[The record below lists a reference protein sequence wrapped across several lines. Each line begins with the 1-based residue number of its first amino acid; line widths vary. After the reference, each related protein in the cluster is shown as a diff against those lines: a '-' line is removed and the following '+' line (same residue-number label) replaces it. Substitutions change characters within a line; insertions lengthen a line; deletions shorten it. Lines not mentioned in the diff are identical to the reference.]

1 MNTIELV
8 NAAIAGDRDAV
19 MAAFDTTIAQ
29 KVSDALELKKVE
41 VASNL
46 LNPQEE
52 VPSDESTE
60 AATEVDG
67 GTNDAT
73 ETSTESASST
83 ESA

>member
-1 MNTIELV
+1 MDTIELV
-8 NAAIAGDRDAV
+8 NAAIAGDRDAA
-19 MAAFDTTIAQ
+19 MAVFDATMAQ

-41 VASNL
+41 IASNL
-46 LNPQEE
+46 LIPQEE

-60 AATEVDG
+60 AETEVDG

>member
-1 MNTIELV
+1 MDTIELV
-8 NAAIAGDRDAV
+8 NAAIAGDHDAV
-19 MAAFDTTIAQ
+19 MAAFDATMAQ

-41 VASNL
+41 IASNL
-46 LNPQEE
+46 LTPQEE

-60 AATEVDG
+60 AETEVDG